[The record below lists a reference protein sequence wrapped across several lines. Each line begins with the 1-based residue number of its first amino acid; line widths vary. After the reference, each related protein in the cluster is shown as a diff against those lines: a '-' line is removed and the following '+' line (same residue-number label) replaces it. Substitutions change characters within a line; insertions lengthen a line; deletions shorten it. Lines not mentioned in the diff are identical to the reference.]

1 MASVRDENSSPLCA
15 VILLNN
21 SFDSLVF
28 ISGLSQALTSA
39 SVLPPIF
46 IINSN
51 LVWRSVK
58 VSNTGRFCPGCQLPY
73 QFPNVQIHFDH
84 LYILVLTQKIFQESS
99 HMH

>member
-1 MASVRDENSSPLCA
+1 MASVRDENSSPLSA

-28 ISGLSQALTSA
+28 ISGLSEALTSA

-84 LYILVLTQKIFQESS
+84 LYILVLSQ
-99 HMH
+99 

>member
-1 MASVRDENSSPLCA
+1 MASVRDETSSPLSA

-28 ISGLSQALTSA
+28 ISGLSEALTSA

-46 IINSN
+46 LSIKILFGVQLR
-51 LVWRSVK
+51 LVILVH
-58 VSNTGRFCPGCQLPY
+58 FCPGCQLPY

-84 LYILVLTQKIFQESS
+84 LYILVLTQ
-99 HMH
+99 